1 MFRSSLVANAW
12 GVPSGASW
20 GAIMPRLGLLGVILL
35 GVAGCGNNVVDRTIS
50 GGLIGAGGGAAVG
63 ATVGNPL
70 AGAVIGGAAGALTGA
85 VTTGSGPDLGKPIWR

>member
-1 MFRSSLVANAW
+1 MFRANPIANPWRATLLRTTLPRWGLVA
-12 GVPSGASW
+12 
-20 GAIMPRLGLLGVILL
+20 VILL
-35 GVAGCGNNVVDRTIS
+35 GVAGCGHNVVDRTVS

-70 AGAVIGGAAGALTGA
+70 AGAVIGGVAGAVTGA